1 MDQISRPWTAQKDDT
16 HAVDG
21 CRLVSSEPRMDVVAM
36 LSKRADSTDYL
47 PLLSRGKHRR
57 PRHGACFMEFA
68 SYLAG
73 ERWSDHPA
81 CTHPLL
87 SLLARKVNDHISDDA
102 RQGLVGLVPDVIGL
116 TGADLRIDARIAL
129 RAART
134 ALPVVAAGRQR
145 VMAVGVLTSE
155 RVLADL
161 DGCADAPMSERSRDA
176 LARSPAAAAWAHSY
190 TRDIAISRRTFRGQ
204 AAPAIVGSAVQGI
217 AQNCPDPDPV
227 LHDLLVGAIEDC
239 RACNALGESRSAAG
253 PRAEELGPATRARAR
268 S

>member
-1 MDQISRPWTAQKDDT
+1 
-16 HAVDG
+16 
-21 CRLVSSEPRMDVVAM
+21 MDVVAM

-145 VMAVGVLTSE
+145 VMAVGILTSE

-161 DGCADAPMSERSRDA
+161 DGCADAPMSEQSRDA
-176 LARSPAAAAWAHSY
+176 LARSPAAAAWAHNY

-227 LHDLLVGAIEDC
+227 LRDLLVGAIEDC
-239 RACNALGESRSAAG
+239 RTYSALGESRSAAG
-253 PRAEELGPATRARAR
+253 PRAEELGLPTRARAR

>member
-1 MDQISRPWTAQKDDT
+1 
-16 HAVDG
+16 
-21 CRLVSSEPRMDVVAM
+21 M
-36 LSKRADSTDYL
+36 LSKRADFDRL
-47 PLLSRGKHRR
+47 PPTAVSRQAPPTTSWRML
-57 PRHGACFMEFA
+57 HGVR

-73 ERWSDHPA
+73 ERWSDRPA

-116 TGADLRIDARIAL
+116 TGADVASTPIAL

-161 DGCADAPMSERSRDA
+161 NGCADAPMSEQSRDA
-176 LARSPAAAAWAHSY
+176 LARS
-190 TRDIAISRRTFRGQ
+190 RGCRCM
-204 AAPAIVGSAVQGI
+204 G
-217 AQNCPDPDPV
+217 AQ
-227 LHDLLVGAIEDC
+227 LH
-239 RACNALGESRSAAG
+239 
-253 PRAEELGPATRARAR
+253 P
-268 S
+268 

>member
-1 MDQISRPWTAQKDDT
+1 
-16 HAVDG
+16 
-21 CRLVSSEPRMDVVAM
+21 MDVVGM
-36 LSKRADSTDYL
+36 LTRHADSTDYL

-57 PRHGACFMEFA
+57 PRQGACFMEFA

-87 SLLARKVNDHISDDA
+87 GLLARKVNDHISDEA

-116 TGADLRIDARIAL
+116 AGTDLRIDARIAL

-134 ALPVVAAGRQR
+134 ALPVVVGERQR

-155 RVLADL
+155 RVIADL
-161 DGCADAPMSERSRDA
+161 DGRPDAPMSEQSREA
-176 LARSPAAAAWAHSY
+176 FARSPGAAEWAHSY
-190 TRDIAISRRTFRGQ
+190 TRDIVVSRRTFRRQ
-204 AAPAIVGSAVQGI
+204 TAPAIVGFAVRGI
-217 AQNCPDPDPV
+217 AQACPDRDRV

-239 RACNALGESRSAAG
+239 RMGCALGESRSAADPPAEEAG
-253 PRAEELGPATRARAR
+253 PRTRASAR
-268 S
+268 R

>member
-1 MDQISRPWTAQKDDT
+1 
-16 HAVDG
+16 
-21 CRLVSSEPRMDVVAM
+21 MDVVGM
-36 LSKRADSTDYL
+36 LTKHADSTDYL

-57 PRHGACFMEFA
+57 PRHGACFMEFV

-87 SLLARKVNDHISDDA
+87 GLLARKVNDHISDEA
-102 RQGLVGLVPDVIGL
+102 RQGLIGLVPDVIGL
-116 TGADLRIDARIAL
+116 TAADLRIDARIAL

-134 ALPVVAAGRQR
+134 ALPVVAAERQR

-155 RVLADL
+155 RVLAGL
-161 DGCADAPMSERSRDA
+161 DGCPDAPMSQQSRDA
-176 LARSPAAAAWAHSY
+176 LVRSPGAAAWAHSY
-190 TRDIAISRRTFRGQ
+190 TRDIAISRRTFRRQ
-204 AAPAIVGSAVQGI
+204 AAPAIVGSAERGI
-217 AQNCPDPDPV
+217 AQTCPDRDRV

-239 RACNALGESRSAAG
+239 RTCSALDESRSAAD
-253 PRAEELGPATRARAR
+253 PRAEELCPPTRARAR